1 MAHKGRTWFKLA
13 IKGITA
19 YASTPWKDTN
29 AIAGAAEAITSIRN
43 QVMALPK
50 DAELGSATII
60 FGEIKG
66 GKSALCHT

>member
-13 IKGITA
+13 IKDITA

-50 DAELGSATII
+50 DAELGSAT
-60 FGEIKG
+60 
-66 GKSALCHT
+66 